1 MFESLPLSH
10 RTRFA
15 SARKSSDSIKSE
27 TFSFSCNKITDSV
40 ISAIGS
46 DFVKR
51 SVRIVHTFSGMFL
64 PPKEGPFPG
73 NSRVQVPFHS

>member
-15 SARKSSDSIKSE
+15 SARKSSDSIKFE

-40 ISAIGS
+40 ISAI

-51 SVRIVHTFSGMFL
+51 SVRFVHSFSGMFL

-73 NSRVQVPFHS
+73 NSRVQVPFRS